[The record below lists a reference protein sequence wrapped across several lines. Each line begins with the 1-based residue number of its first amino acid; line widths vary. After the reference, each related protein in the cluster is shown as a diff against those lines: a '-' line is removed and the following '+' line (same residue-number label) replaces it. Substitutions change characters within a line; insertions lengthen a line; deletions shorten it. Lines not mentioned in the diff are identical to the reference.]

1 MTMHLGPECGQPP
14 VRSTRADQADQYE
27 GQAVGGDGRSGQ
39 TTACDGCPALANRRA
54 FLRHAALAAVAT
66 LAAAGLSPAGALAE
80 TVGVISPRATAG
92 RDSAGTERSYAIP
105 TGDSIAVDVANDLIL
120 ARWQNR
126 VYAFSLRCPHRG
138 TRLEWHAEEGR
149 IFCPKHK
156 ARFRPDGAYDSGRRT
171 RALDRYAVRRQGAQ
185 LVVDL
190 AAVLREDADALRWAT
205 AAVTVA

>member
-1 MTMHLGPECGQPP
+1 MTMYPGPERGQPP
-14 VRSTRADQADQYE
+14 IPSTREDQCEEQTL
-27 GQAVGGDGRSGQ
+27 GGDGAPGHAA
-39 TTACDGCPALANRRA
+39 ACDHCPALANRRA

-66 LAAAGLSPAGALAE
+66 LAAAGLSPTGALAD
-80 TVGVISPRATAG
+80 TVRAITPRDAAG
-92 RDSAGTERSYAIP
+92 RDSAGTERGYAIP
-105 TGDSIAVDVANDLIL
+105 SGDSISVDDANDLIL

-138 TRLEWHAEEGR
+138 TRLEWHADEGR

-190 AAVLREDADALRWAT
+190 ATVLREDADAGRWA
-205 AAVTVA
+205 AAALAVA